1 MSNKTELKKVY
12 NLFVVATDKAETSKR
27 GHNFE
32 LGYDA
37 ESLEIFNGMDQ
48 DDKIKKGSDGS
59 YRIYCKKCHFAITIY
74 DDDFEVLES
83 ISEICPNRDMNT
95 IEQLE
100 LDTIAHN
107 KAFSQISNILYQN
120 FHEGVS
126 QTDWQGILPYG
137 LDMKSW
143 DINPLEFE
151 CKGNIP
157 VLQFMKDNK
166 LCNKY
171 RSLYY
176 WIGVSN
182 EAGNVEIP
190 CKELRKGEGSTIDD
204 EIEFICS
211 FDDISEAQEI
221 KIIAQ
226 YKDVLEQMSEWLSD
240 LESERAKYIDQGY
253 KECFEIEMVYDYC
266 QDNEIYFSLEGD
278 M

>member
-1 MSNKTELKKVY
+1 MQV
-12 NLFVVATDKAETSKR
+12 
-27 GHNFE
+27 
-32 LGYDA
+32 
-37 ESLEIFNGMDQ
+37 
-48 DDKIKKGSDGS
+48 
-59 YRIYCKKCHFAITIY
+59 
-74 DDDFEVLES
+74 
-83 ISEICPNRDMNT
+83 T

-100 LDTIAHN
+100 SDITAHD
-107 KAFSQISNILYQN
+107 KACSQVSNILYQN
-120 FHEGVS
+120 FHEGVT
-126 QTDWQGILPYG
+126 QTDWQNILPYG

-176 WIGVSN
+176 WVGVSCQ
-182 EAGNVEIP
+182 AVNVEIP
-190 CKELRKGEGSTIDD
+190 CKELRKGEGSTIDY

-211 FDDISEAQEI
+211 FYDISEAQEI

-226 YKDVLEQMSEWLSD
+226 YKDVLEQMSQWLSD
-240 LESERAKYIDQGY
+240 LESERAKYIDREY
-253 KECFEIEMVYDYC
+253 KECFEMGVVYDYC
-266 QDNEIYFSLEGD
+266 QGSEIYFSLEGD